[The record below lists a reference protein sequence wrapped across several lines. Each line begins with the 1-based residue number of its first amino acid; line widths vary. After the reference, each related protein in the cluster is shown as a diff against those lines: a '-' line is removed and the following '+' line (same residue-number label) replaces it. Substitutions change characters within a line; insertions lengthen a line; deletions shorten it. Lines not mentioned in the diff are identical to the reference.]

1 MNYGF
6 KIGVIDVFEQTSLSK
21 STFYDDETG
30 KHLFKEITHL
40 FNRTGNY
47 CTKVHI
53 DEFAAMIS
61 LHMVSTNVVKLC

>member
-30 KHLFKEITHL
+30 KHLFKEIHTCSIEPVIIVQK
-40 FNRTGNY
+40 Y
-47 CTKVHI
+47 I
-53 DEFAAMIS
+53 
-61 LHMVSTNVVKLC
+61 STNLRQRYCPTYYRQML

>member
-1 MNYGF
+1 MHHNKLVTFFRSVIRRKKLLMNYGF

-40 FNRTGNY
+40 FN
-47 CTKVHI
+47 
-53 DEFAAMIS
+53 
-61 LHMVSTNVVKLC
+61 

>member
-6 KIGVIDVFEQTSLSK
+6 KIGVVDVFEQTSLSK

-40 FNRTGNY
+40 FNRAGNY
-47 CTKVHI
+47 CTKVHM
-53 DEFAAMIS
+53 DEFATMI
-61 LHMVSTNVVKLC
+61 LPNLLSTNVVKLC

>member
-6 KIGVIDVFEQTSLSK
+6 KIGVIDVFDQTSLSK

-47 CTKVHI
+47 CTKVYM
-53 DEFAAMIS
+53 DKLATMI
-61 LHMVSTNVVKLC
+61 LPGLLSTNVVKLC